1 MQQKS
6 EAKSQVKRIKLEPP
20 FNAGDCGYYAF
31 FTGILYLV
39 LASQNEDSLEKTLNE
54 SLVLSDILQSME
66 TNIFSSNE
74 NVNTLRKML
83 DAMASKDWDR
93 ISYNELLNDFS
104 NALRNALMHSSWGRD
119 YFTRVIQEGAW
130 SVNHGDWN
138 TLPSFKKLEHRVFDR
153 MSEIAGNRAVGVE
166 EAGEIR
172 FKATL
177 EVCQSLKEN
186 ELEKMADEV
195 IKCHYGPGS
204 KKAWVDRGFLEFLC
218 QTLFA
223 SSTLLFNEKGV
234 EITSKGTSDSHWYLD
249 LPDDEESTLLLNT
262 ANKGYTRDLRV
273 IERFIVRD
281 KSVEMLHDKKETLK
295 DLLKVQEKNLDEFK
309 ATLRTVQAQMKSA
322 SEEVLAL
329 GYFETEPP
337 DEPTIT
343 AALLPFLADEESLLP
358 GYTSLVVISKSISES
373 QSKIESLK
381 EEIKIMKKTQASQ
394 TTRLTGFFATTSIKS
409 DTLKGSGNTPDYS

>member
-54 SLVLSDILQSME
+54 SLVLSDILQSMD

-83 DAMASKDWDR
+83 DSMASKDWDR

-153 MSEIAGNRAVGVE
+153 MSEIAGYGAVEVE

-177 EVCQSLKEN
+177 EVCQSLKDD
-186 ELEKMADEV
+186 ELDKMAAEV
-195 IKCHYGPGS
+195 VIYHYGPGS
-204 KKAWVDRGFLEFLC
+204 QKAWVDREFLEFLS

-322 SEEVLAL
+322 SEEVSAL